1 MPNFQN
7 QIITINKNKI
17 NKRNNKLMPK
27 QKMMKIT
34 NKYMNNLL
42 KVIIKRLIQ
51 MLGNLNSKLMKIRNL
66 LIMNQKIVK

>member
-1 MPNFQN
+1 LPNFLN

-51 MLGNLNSKLMKIRNL
+51 MRGNLNSKLMKIRKL
-66 LIMNQKIVK
+66 LIMNQKIAK

>member
-1 MPNFQN
+1 MPNFLN

-51 MLGNLNSKLMKIRNL
+51 MLGNLNSKLMKIRKL
-66 LIMNQKIVK
+66 LIMNQKIAK